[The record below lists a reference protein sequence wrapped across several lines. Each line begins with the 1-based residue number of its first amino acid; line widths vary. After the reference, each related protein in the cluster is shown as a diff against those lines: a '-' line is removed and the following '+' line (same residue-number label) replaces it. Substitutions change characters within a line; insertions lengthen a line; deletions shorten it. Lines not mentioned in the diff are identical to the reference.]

1 MNTVQVVCQIFR
13 LNPNEDMEA
22 WIGVYVTTMILAIK
36 YCRGEIR
43 CYCNDASCI
52 NKGYM
57 CKSSLDRCFSLMT
70 PDGANNF
77 RPFHGC
83 AELLSGRLATACG
96 QPEVDYV
103 EHEATG
109 SSGADHFRSRVV
121 CCTDDMCNYNAD
133 GHMFPVPV
141 GPTKVSDGRMQAH
154 KTSSS
159 DRKAPERKPPP
170 RQGHH
175 PTVHEDALRR
185 DVWFRAAVIAVPIA
199 GLVILVLLILL
210 AVRLLRAEYVTK
222 SSTNHSVPRIFKSP
236 QRSTDYK
243 HVAVSIADDRGDVRT
258 VLAPSCESECVKVAS
273 SRECTRTKVWTDK
286 EFNFTLETSKMHET
300 FSPSSDC
307 CKSNCEC
314 CCLTRD
320 IALTKSSNDVIV

>member
-1 MNTVQVVCQIFR
+1 MRHLNIWLLFKTVVC
-13 LNPNEDMEA
+13 LN
-22 WIGVYVTTMILAIK
+22 
-36 YCRGEIR
+36 
-43 CYCNDASCI
+43 
-52 NKGYM
+52 
-57 CKSSLDRCFSLMT
+57 
-70 PDGANNF
+70 
-77 RPFHGC
+77 
-83 AELLSGRLATACG
+83 
-96 QPEVDYV
+96 
-103 EHEATG
+103 
-109 SSGADHFRSRVV
+109 RS
-121 CCTDDMCNYNAD
+121 
-133 GHMFPVPV
+133 
-141 GPTKVSDGRMQAH
+141 AH

-320 IALTKSSNDVIV
+320 IALTKSSNDVIVWPQSCGLHWLVVAQCGQGLVWGSLMGHGGLKQA